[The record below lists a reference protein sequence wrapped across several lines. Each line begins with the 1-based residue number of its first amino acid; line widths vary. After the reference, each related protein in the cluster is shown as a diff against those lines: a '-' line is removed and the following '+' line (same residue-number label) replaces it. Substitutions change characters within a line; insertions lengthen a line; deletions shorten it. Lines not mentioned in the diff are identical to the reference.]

1 MNFNKNILF
10 FIIGLG
16 VAFWIIMIGIGVF
29 TVVMPAKRDLN
40 LPYYLPILIRNAHDI
55 QHGTRVQILGIDQGY
70 IKYIDYFPLDK
81 EGNFIFITD
90 CKELCQEQIHDQIL
104 LAILNIRKELEF
116 YENYRIYT
124 RYNNVLG
131 EKVIEIDPGSRF
143 TIKNQKKIE
152 QKRIHVKY
160 LTPNELFY
168 LMNNQSIPLNKK
180 ELLFASNYDDPI
192 TIVAEM
198 VYENRKT
205 IHKIFR
211 NTAEITQKINQ
222 GNGTIGLLLNEH
234 TVLTNTDKAFLEI
247 ILLIRDLRESLESL
261 REHKILS
268 NTFSGILSIISP

>member
-1 MNFNKNILF
+1 MNLNKIILF

-16 VAFWIIMIGIGVF
+16 IVFWVVIIGIGTF

-40 LPYYLPILIRNAHDI
+40 LPYYLPIVIKNAHDI
-55 QHGTRVQILGIDQGY
+55 QHGTRVQILGVDQGY

-81 EGNFIFITD
+81 DGNFIFISD
-90 CKELCQEQIHDQIL
+90 CKDLCQDKTYDQIL

-131 EKVIEIDPGSRF
+131 EKVIEIDPGSKF
-143 TIKNQKKIE
+143 VIKNQKKFE
-152 QKRIHVKY
+152 QKRIEVKY
-160 LTPNELFY
+160 LTPNELFS

-180 ELLFASNYDDPI
+180 ELLFASNYDDPV
-192 TIVAEM
+192 TIVAEV

-205 IHKIFR
+205 IQRIFK
-211 NTAEITQKINQ
+211 NTAEITHKINK

-234 TVLTNTDKAFLEI
+234 IVLTNTDKTLLEI

-261 REHKILS
+261 REQKILS
-268 NTFSGILSIISP
+268 NTFSGILSTISP

>member
-1 MNFNKNILF
+1 MNFNKIILF
-10 FIIGLG
+10 FTIGLG
-16 VAFWIIMIGIGVF
+16 IVFWVIIIGIGTF

-40 LPYYLPILIRNAHDI
+40 LPYYLPIVIKNAHDI
-55 QHGTRVQILGIDQGY
+55 QLGTRVQILGIDQGY

-81 EGNFIFITD
+81 DGNFIFISD
-90 CKELCQEQIHDQIL
+90 CKDLCQDKTYDQIL

-131 EKVIEIDPGSRF
+131 EKVIEIDPGSKF
-143 TIKNQKKIE
+143 VIKNQKKFE
-152 QKRIHVKY
+152 QKRIEIKY
-160 LTPNELFY
+160 LTPNELFS

-180 ELLFASNYDDPI
+180 EILFASNYDDPV
-192 TIVAEM
+192 TIVAEV

-205 IHKIFR
+205 IQRIFK
-211 NTAEITQKINQ
+211 NTAEITHKINK

-234 TVLTNTDKAFLEI
+234 IVLTNTDKTLLEI

-268 NTFSGILSIISP
+268 NTFSGILSTISP